1 MEYKFE
7 ALQTIHKGETMKKKW
22 QKNLEEVMLLLV
34 AGKEKKAKL
43 ECGVL
48 SELHMK
54 TWKKK
59 EEKKDMNE
67 ERKNIAKKRKMNS
80 QLPDGNSCGSPTPN
94 FTKISHKIWK
104 SRIETNLR
112 PSLPQ
117 SHQADIHD
125 TRNFEHN
132 SYAEFHGIRRSF

>member
-67 ERKNIAKKRKMNS
+67 GRKKKYSKKEENEFATARWQFVRITYTKFHQNQS
-80 QLPDGNSCGSPTPN
+80 QNME
-94 FTKISHKIWK
+94 IS
-104 SRIETNLR
+104 
-112 PSLPQ
+112 
-117 SHQADIHD
+117 D
-125 TRNFEHN
+125 RN
-132 SYAEFHGIRRSF
+132 